1 MEQYRSAKPIRI
13 LIVDDHP
20 ALRAGLVSM
29 LMAYDDRFDVVA
41 QAASAEEAAA
51 LASAKHPDV
60 VLTDYDLGKGQPTG
74 VDLIKRLKGAQP
86 DIRHMLITA
95 FTDDEYLLLAHDAGA
110 SAFLEK
116 NTHASD
122 LARAIEAVASG
133 FTQFPERLRAAL
145 ARRDGEPKLT
155 QRELDLLPFIAQ
167 GLTAKAIARE
177 LNRDK
182 PDSITDRTVEV
193 HKGNIKR
200 KFHLNSSS
208 ALTSFAIDYCQSH
221 RIAYKPATH

>member
-1 MEQYRSAKPIRI
+1 MAKPIRI

-20 ALRAGLVSM
+20 PLRVGLASM
-29 LMAYDDRFDVVA
+29 LTAYDDRFDVVA
-41 QAASAEEAAA
+41 QAASVQEAMA
-51 LASAKHPDV
+51 LARAHGPDV
-60 VLTDYDLGKGQPTG
+60 VLTDFDLGKGRPTG
-74 VDLIKRLKGAQP
+74 IDLIKQLRTTQP
-86 DIRHMLITA
+86 EIRHMLITA

-110 SAFLEK
+110 GAFLEK
-116 NTHASD
+116 NSQASD
-122 LARAIEAVASG
+122 LARAIEAVAGG

-155 QRELDLLPFIAQ
+155 HRELDLLPFIAQ

-177 LNRDK
+177 LNRDN
-182 PDSITDRTVEV
+182 PESIVDRTVEV

-208 ALTSFAIDYCQSH
+208 ALTSFAIAYCQSH
-221 RIAYKPATH
+221 RIFYKPAAS